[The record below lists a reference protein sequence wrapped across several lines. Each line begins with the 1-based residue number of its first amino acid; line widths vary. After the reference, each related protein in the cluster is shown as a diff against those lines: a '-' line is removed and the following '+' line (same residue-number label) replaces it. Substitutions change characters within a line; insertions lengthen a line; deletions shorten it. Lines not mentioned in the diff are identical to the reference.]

1 MVQFTTF
8 YETVKIEEAKVM
20 LTDMQLEKYADVLIW
35 GLKTAR
41 TSKYGKGDV
50 ILIRY
55 DIDAIKLAE
64 ILHAK
69 FLDMGM
75 NPVLRSGL
83 TSEMELNF
91 YAKANNRQLVFQPPG
106 ERELCENLNGNIYLH
121 APQSLTHLSGID
133 PGRMARAL
141 VARKPLREIL
151 EKREEVGDFGW
162 TLCIF
167 PTLELAKKAK
177 LSMKRYT
184 AQISKACYLDIDD
197 PVREWKSVF
206 RNAGAIKKWMNSLDV
221 KFYHIQSENIDLK
234 ITPGKQRRWIGISG
248 HNIPSFEIFLSP
260 DWRGTEGI
268 YYADQPSFR
277 CGNYIEGVRLE
288 FKKGSAVGIEADAGK
303 EFTQKQMSMDKGA
316 CRVGEFSLTDK
327 RFSKIDKFMAN
338 TLYDENYGGR
348 FGNCHIAVGA
358 SYSDTYNGNPAEL
371 SREMKNKLGFND
383 SALHWDL
390 VNTERKTVTARLSSG
405 KEVVI
410 YEDGMF
416 KY

>member
-1 MVQFTTF
+1 MV
-8 YETVKIEEAKVM
+8 
-20 LTDMQLEKYADVLIW
+20 LTDMQIERYADVLVW

-41 TSKYGKGDV
+41 KSKYKKGDV
-50 ILIRY
+50 VLIRY

-64 ILHAK
+64 VLHSR

-91 YAKANNRQLVFQPPG
+91 YAKANSRQLVFQPPG
-106 ERELCENLNGNIYLH
+106 EKELCENLNGSIYLH

-133 PGRMARAL
+133 PKRMARAL

-151 EKREEVGDFGW
+151 EKREEMGMFGW
-162 TLCIF
+162 TLCMF
-167 PTLELAKKAK
+167 PTPELAKKAK

-184 AQISKACYLDIDD
+184 EQISKACYLDVDD
-197 PVREWKSVF
+197 AVREWKTIYK
-206 RNAGAIKKWMNSLDV
+206 NAGAIKKWINSLDV

-260 DWRGTEGI
+260 DWRGTEGV

-277 CGNYIEGVRLE
+277 SGNYIEGVRLK
-288 FKKGSAVGIEADAGK
+288 FRKGSAVGIEADTGK
-303 EFTQKQMSMDKGA
+303 EFTRKQMAMDKGA

-371 SREMKNKLGFND
+371 TREMKKKLGFND

-390 VNTERKTVTARLSSG
+390 VNTEKKTVTAHLASG
-405 KEVVI
+405 KKMVI